1 MEQSVYLSDNI
12 IGIIGIFLASAF
24 LIWGA
29 YKKIG
34 ALPLMLAGSLIV
46 VIFNRMPLW
55 HSFSVYFM
63 RGSINPDNPAAIAT
77 GYLGFFMTLF
87 LVFVASTVYT
97 KAMEETGSIIKIGY
111 KFSEWFGPKRA
122 VVVVFA
128 TTAVL
133 TYGGI
138 SLFVVVLAVAPLIMV
153 LFKHANLPRSLAIGP
168 LAAGAITFT
177 MKSLPYSPQ
186 ATNVIP
192 TTFFGT
198 NLDSGGA
205 GAFIGILSAILM
217 IAGQLWYFKTSE
229 KKVREAGEGF
239 TYMEGTKEE
248 NYEVDEDSLPSTYI
262 AFLPLITVV
271 GLIVGLTFIPSVL
284 QIDLAAR
291 GIAPNAIVVGSML
304 FSTALTLVLNMNKI
318 RDIEHLRYII
328 NEGMG
333 GAIRAISGPAAVV
346 GFGGVVRASPAFLSI
361 VHSLLNMEM
370 NAYGMAAFGASVVG
384 GVVGSS
390 SAGLLIS
397 MEVLA
402 EPLLASGANPGVLHR
417 IAATF
422 AGTFDSLPH
431 STVWFLIFPTLGVT
445 HKEGYKHAFWT
456 TVFWPTLAGLIVL
469 VVAMVAFGY

>member
-1 MEQSVYLSDNI
+1 MEQSFYLGDNI

-29 YKKIG
+29 YKKVA
-34 ALPLMLAGSLIV
+34 ALPLMLAGSLII
-46 VIFNRMPLW
+46 VIFNWMPLW
-55 HSFSVYFM
+55 DSFSIYFM
-63 RGSINPDNPAAIAT
+63 RGHINPDNPAAIA

-87 LVFVASTVYT
+87 LVFAASTVYT
-97 KAMEETGSIIKIGY
+97 KVMEETGSIIKIGY

-122 VVVVFA
+122 VIVVFV

-153 LFKHANLPRSLAIGP
+153 LFKQANLPRSLAIAP
-168 LAAGAITFT
+168 LSAGAITFT

-198 NLDSGGA
+198 NLDAGGV
-205 GAFIGILSAILM
+205 IGVLSAVLM

-229 KKVREAGEGF
+229 KKVRDAGEGF

-248 NYEVDEDSLPSTYI
+248 NYEVDEKILPSTLI
-262 AFLPLITVV
+262 AFLPLIAVV
-271 GLIVGLTFIPSVL
+271 GLIVGFTFIPSVL
-284 QIDLAAR
+284 
-291 GIAPNAIVVGSML
+291 GITLGVAPNAIVVASML
-304 FSTALTLVLNMNKI
+304 FATVLALVLNLNKV
-318 RDIEHLRYII
+318 RDIDHFRYII
-328 NEGMG
+328 NEGVG

-346 GFGGVVRASPAFLSI
+346 GFGGVVRASPAFGAI
-361 VHSLLNMEM
+361 VHSLLNMDM

-402 EPLLASGANPGVLHR
+402 EPLLASGANPAVLHR

-456 TVFWPTLAGLIVL
+456 TVFWPTLAGLIIL
-469 VVAMVAFGY
+469 VVAMLVYSY

>member
-1 MEQSVYLSDNI
+1 MEQSLYLGDNI
-12 IGIIGIFLASAF
+12 LGIMGIILASAF

-29 YKKIG
+29 YKKVA
-34 ALPLMLAGSLIV
+34 ALPLMLGGSLIV
-46 VIFNRMPLW
+46 VIFNWMPLW
-55 HSFSVYFM
+55 DSFAGAY
-63 RGSINPDNPAAIAT
+63 IT
-77 GYLGFFMTLF
+77 GYTGFFVNLF
-87 LVFVASTVYT
+87 LVFIASMFFT

-122 VVVVFA
+122 ILVVFA
-128 TTAVL
+128 TTAIL

-138 SLFVVVLAVAPLIMV
+138 SLFVVVLAVAPLIMI
-153 LFKHANLPRSLAIGP
+153 LFKEANLPRSLAIGP

-192 TTFFGT
+192 TGEAFFGT
-198 NLDSGGA
+198 GLGA
-205 GAFIGILSAILM
+205 GAFIGILSAVLM

-229 KKVREAGEGF
+229 KKVRESGEGF

-248 NYEVDEDSLPSTYI
+248 NYEVDRSTLPPTFK
-262 AFLPLITVV
+262 AFLPLILVV
-271 GLIVGLTFIPSVL
+271 GLIVGLTWIPRL
-284 QIDLAAR
+284 FNLNMNIP
-291 GIAPNAIVVGSML
+291 PNAIVVGSML
-304 FSTALTLVLNMNKI
+304 SAAVLALLLNMNKI
-318 RDIEHLRYII
+318 RGIDHLKYII
-328 NEGMG
+328 NEGMSG
-333 GAIRAISGPAAVV
+333 SIRAIAGPAAVV
-346 GFGGVVRASPAFLSI
+346 GFGGVVRASPAFAAI
-361 VHSLLNMEM
+361 VNSLLNMDM

-390 SAGLLIS
+390 SAGLQVSL
-397 MEVLA
+397 EVLA
-402 EPLLASGANPGVLHR
+402 QPLLETGADPAILHR

-469 VVAMVAFGY
+469 FLAMLMYAY

>member
-1 MEQSVYLSDNI
+1 
-12 IGIIGIFLASAF
+12 
-24 LIWGA
+24 
-29 YKKIG
+29 
-34 ALPLMLAGSLIV
+34 
-46 VIFNRMPLW
+46 
-55 HSFSVYFM
+55 M
-63 RGSINPDNPAAIAT
+63 RGHINPDNPAAIA

-87 LVFVASTVYT
+87 LVFAASTVYT
-97 KAMEETGSIIKIGY
+97 KVMEETGSIIKIGY

-122 VVVVFA
+122 VIVVFV

-153 LFKHANLPRSLAIGP
+153 LFKQANLPRSLAIGP

-198 NLDSGGA
+198 NLDA
-205 GAFIGILSAILM
+205 GAFIGILSAALM

-229 KKVREAGEGF
+229 KKVRDDGEVF

-248 NYEVDEDSLPSTYI
+248 NYEVDESTLPSTLI
-262 AFLPLITVV
+262 AFLPLIAVV
-271 GLIVGLTFIPSVL
+271 GLIVGFTFIPSVADITL
-284 QIDLAAR
+284 
-291 GIAPNAIVVGSML
+291 GVAPNAIVVASML
-304 FSTALTLVLNMNKI
+304 FATVLALVLNLNKV
-318 RDIEHLRYII
+318 RDIEHFRYIV
-328 NEGMG
+328 NEGVG

-346 GFGGVVRASPAFLSI
+346 GFGGVVRASPAFGAI

-402 EPLLASGANPGVLHR
+402 EPLLASGANPAVLHR

-469 VVAMVAFGY
+469 VVAMLMYGY